1 MAPFRV
7 LAPAERTLVQSR
19 RWIGMLCAAALV
31 ALVAGDAHAT
41 LIGQSVNVTLTDGGS
56 LDASDVVVV
65 SAGAEIAPG
74 DGSTVGALLLPNEVI
89 DLGAFTIEVAL
100 EEGAAN
106 GTTGYPSGT
115 RYRFSNL
122 SFSDP
127 SLFISGVNLSLVNVS
142 GVALGSE
149 VTFGAHFVSLLID
162 TLVIGDIPNA
172 VDVGQVT
179 LTLEVVAVPEPGSL
193 ALLAS
198 GCLVLALRRWRDRA
212 RA

>member
-1 MAPFRV
+1 VAPFHV
-7 LAPAERTLVQSR
+7 FSPAERTLVQSR
-19 RWIGMLCAAALV
+19 RWIGMLGAAALV

-41 LIGQSVNVTLTDGGS
+41 LIGQSVSVALTDGGS

-65 SAGAEIAPG
+65 GAGAEIGPG
-74 DGSTVGALLLPNEVI
+74 DGSAVGALLLPNESI
-89 DLGAFTIEVAL
+89 DFGAFTIDVAL

-106 GTTGYPSGT
+106 GTTGTPIGT

-127 SLFISGVNLSLVNVS
+127 SLIISGVSLALVNVS
-142 GVALGSE
+142 GVVLGSE
-149 VTFGAHFVSLLID
+149 VTFGGDFVSLLID

-172 VDVGQVT
+172 VDVGRVT
-179 LTLEVVAVPEPGSL
+179 LTLEVVAVPEPGTL
-193 ALLAS
+193 ALLAG
-198 GCLVLALRRWRDRA
+198 GCLALALRRWRDRA

>member
-1 MAPFRV
+1 VAPFPV
-7 LAPAERTLVQSR
+7 LVPAERTLVQSR

-41 LIGQSVNVTLTDGGS
+41 LIGQSVSVALTDGGS

-65 SAGAEIAPG
+65 GSGAEITPG
-74 DGSTVGALLLPNEVI
+74 DGSLLGALLLPNESI
-89 DLGAFTIEVAL
+89 DLGSFTIEVAL

-127 SLFISGVNLSLVNVS
+127 SLFISGVSLALANVS
-142 GVALGSE
+142 GVTLGSE
-149 VTFGAHFVSLLID
+149 VTFGGDFVSLLID

-172 VDVGQVT
+172 VDVGSVT
-179 LTLEVVAVPEPGSL
+179 LTLEVAVVPEPSAL

-198 GCLVLALRRWRDRA
+198 GCLALALRRWRSRA